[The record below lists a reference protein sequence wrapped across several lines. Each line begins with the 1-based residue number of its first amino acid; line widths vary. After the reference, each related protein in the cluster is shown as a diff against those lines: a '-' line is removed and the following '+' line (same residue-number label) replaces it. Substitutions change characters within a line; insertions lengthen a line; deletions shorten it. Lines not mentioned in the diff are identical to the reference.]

1 MNNAYNSDFLHKLK
15 NSWAK
20 CDKCYCLHAS
30 NSRSNY
36 LLDHIED
43 GFVFPQPY
51 VVVWNGHGL
60 EGNVFGILE
69 EGIGTPDFGQ
79 PLDWKQPVLG
89 SHVFRQSKP
98 RVLPTLGKEDITCV
112 SLKLRGKDKSLL
124 DTFIQNWRGLK
135 V

>member
-1 MNNAYNSDFLHKLK
+1 M
-15 NSWAK
+15 
-20 CDKCYCLHAS
+20 
-30 NSRSNY
+30 
-36 LLDHIED
+36 
-43 GFVFPQPY
+43 
-51 VVVWNGHGL
+51 VWYGHGL

-69 EGIGTPDFGQ
+69 EGVGTPDFGQ

-112 SLKLRGKDKSLL
+112 SLKLRGKRQVTIRHIHSKLEEG
-124 DTFIQNWRGLK
+124 IKRGLK

>member
-1 MNNAYNSDFLHKLK
+1 MGHRLAI
-15 NSWAK
+15 K
-20 CDKCYCLHAS
+20 CFYKREYES
-30 NSRSNY
+30 IN
-36 LLDHIED
+36 LLDHVQD